1 MIEKYNPQLIPLK
14 PLYNDKTF
22 YQFDI
27 KKRWEIRISDG
38 IWITPE
44 KLIKT
49 TMTKDE
55 LKANPNAL
63 EDAETWLETLVANK
77 QARK

>member
-27 KKRWEIRISDG
+27 KKRWG
-38 IWITPE
+38 
-44 KLIKT
+44 
-49 TMTKDE
+49 
-55 LKANPNAL
+55 NPNQRRNL
-63 EDAETWLETLVANK
+63 DYT
-77 QARK
+77 RKAHQNNHDQRRAKSQP

>member
-49 TMTKDE
+49 TMTKEE
-55 LKANPNAL
+55 LKTNPCL
-63 EDAETWLETLVANK
+63 LYTSPSPRD
-77 QARK
+77 